1 MKVRL
6 KQQALAAGLIAFAP
20 LAMAFVRRSST
31 LLLAATALASLILGR
46 RTIAQNWRAARFDP
60 ALLAGL
66 ALLALWACVTLL
78 WSPLPARGL
87 KQLVF
92 DFMLPVAA
100 GFILL
105 AQPRHSLGDHALAW
119 QLLPLAVAGGFV
131 AAQLFFQLR
140 IEAFLNPKENPNEL
154 WRFNMVVVTL
164 ALFLPALMMA
174 MRRAPLAAACAALM
188 IILAV
193 TLSQSASAK
202 MAVIAGLF
210 AYALFRA
217 VPRRVSLVL
226 TGTALFALLAIQPW
240 QGRLIEQGF
249 AATGKTD
256 ILFASAKER
265 IVIWK
270 ATGAMAL
277 HALPL
282 GTGMGSSDAVSE
294 TAFAKSMPPELAVGL
309 RQTHA
314 HNAFL
319 NIIMELGVPGWIGL
333 VLITF
338 GVLRTMR
345 GLPDALYAPAMALS
359 AQIFT
364 VDLISHGA
372 WQAWWFT
379 AIMLGIFALTQHAQ
393 KDEYPSR

>member
-6 KQQALAAGLIAFAP
+6 TPQALATGLLAFAP
-20 LAMAFVRRSST
+20 LAMAFVRRSSP
-31 LLLAATALASLILGR
+31 LLLAATALASIVSARGQIR
-46 RTIAQNWRAARFDP
+46 EHWRAARFDP

-66 ALLALWACVTLL
+66 GLLAFWAAVTLL
-78 WSPLPARGL
+78 WSPLPIRGL
-87 KQLVF
+87 KQLAF
-92 DFMLPVAA
+92 DFLLPVAA
-100 GFILL
+100 GLVLL
-105 AQPRHSLGDHALAW
+105 AQPRRPQSDRSLAWLLVPLALAGA
-119 QLLPLAVAGGFV
+119 LV

-140 IEAFLNPKENPNEL
+140 IEAFFNAKERHNEL
-154 WRFNMVVVTL
+154 WRFNMIVVTL

-174 MRRAPLAAACAALM
+174 MRRVPLMAASTALL

-217 VPRRVSLVL
+217 LPRRLSLSM
-226 TGTALFALLAIQPW
+226 TGVMLFALLAVQPW

-249 AATGKTD
+249 AAAGKTD
-256 ILFASAKER
+256 ILFPSAKER

-270 ATGAMAL
+270 ASGAMAL
-277 HALPL
+277 HALPW

-294 TAFAKSMPPELAVGL
+294 TPFAKAMPPDLSVGL

-314 HNAFL
+314 HDAFL
-319 NIIMELGVPGWIGL
+319 NVLIELGLPGLIGMGL
-333 VLITF
+333 VAF
-338 GVLRTMR
+338 GVLRSAARM
-345 GLPDALYAPAMALS
+345 PKSVYAPAMALL
-359 AQIFT
+359 AQVVI

-379 AIMLGIFALTQHAQ
+379 AIMLGVLALRTWTPEDPQ
-393 KDEYPSR
+393 PR

>member
-1 MKVRL
+1 
-6 KQQALAAGLIAFAP
+6 
-20 LAMAFVRRSST
+20 
-31 LLLAATALASLILGR
+31 
-46 RTIAQNWRAARFDP
+46 
-60 ALLAGL
+60 
-66 ALLALWACVTLL
+66 
-78 WSPLPARGL
+78 
-87 KQLVF
+87 
-92 DFMLPVAA
+92 
-100 GFILL
+100 
-105 AQPRHSLGDHALAW
+105 
-119 QLLPLAVAGGFV
+119 
-131 AAQLFFQLR
+131 
-140 IEAFLNPKENPNEL
+140 
-154 WRFNMVVVTL
+154 MVVVTL

-174 MRRAPLAAACAALM
+174 MRRVPLAAACAALI

-217 VPRRVSLVL
+217 VPRRASLVL
-226 TGTALFALLAIQPW
+226 TGAVLLALLAIQPW

-277 HALPL
+277 HALPW

-294 TAFAKSMPPELAVGL
+294 TAFAKTMPPELAVGL

-314 HNAFL
+314 HDAFL
-319 NIIMELGVPGWIGL
+319 NVLMELGLPGLIGMG
-333 VLITF
+333 LIIF
-338 GVLRTMR
+338 GILRMAAR
-345 GLPDALYAPAMALS
+345 LSDALFAPAMALL
-359 AQIFT
+359 AQVVT

-379 AIMLGIFALTQHAQ
+379 AIMLGILALKNYAPAADQTA
-393 KDEYPSR
+393 

>member
-6 KQQALAAGLIAFAP
+6 TPQ
-20 LAMAFVRRSST
+20 AFVRRSST
-31 LLLAATALASLILGR
+31 LLLAATALASIVSARGQIR
-46 RTIAQNWRAARFDP
+46 ENWRAARFDP

-66 ALLALWACVTLL
+66 ALLAFWAAVTLF

-87 KQLVF
+87 KQLAF

-100 GFILL
+100 GLVLL
-105 AQPRHSLGDHALAW
+105 TQPRQAPSDRTLVWLLVPLALAGA
-119 QLLPLAVAGGFV
+119 LVAV
-131 AAQLFFQLR
+131 QLFFQLR
-140 IEAFLNPKENPNEL
+140 IEAFFNAKESHNEL
-154 WRFNMVVVTL
+154 WRFNMIVVTL

-174 MRRAPLAAACAALM
+174 MRRIPLMAASTALL

-210 AYALFRA
+210 AYALFRTL
-217 VPRRVSLVL
+217 PRRLSLVM
-226 TGTALFALLAIQPW
+226 TAAMLFVLLALQPW

-249 AATGKTD
+249 AAAGKTE
-256 ILFASAKER
+256 ILFPSAKER

-270 ATGAMAL
+270 ASGAMAL
-277 HALPL
+277 HALPW

-294 TAFAKSMPPELAVGL
+294 TPFAKAMPPELSIGL

-314 HNAFL
+314 HDAFL
-319 NIIMELGVPGWIGL
+319 NVLMELGLPGLIGMGL
-333 VLITF
+333 VVFGLLRMASRLPTLI
-338 GVLRTMR
+338 
-345 GLPDALYAPAMALS
+345 YAPAMSLLV
-359 AQIFT
+359 QVVVI
-364 VDLISHGA
+364 DLISHGA

-379 AIMLGIFALTQHAQ
+379 AIMLGVLALRTWASDQPQ
-393 KDEYPSR
+393 PR

>member
-6 KQQALAAGLIAFAP
+6 TPQALATGLLAFAP

-31 LLLAATALASLILGR
+31 LLLAATALASIVSARGQIR
-46 RTIAQNWRAARFDP
+46 ENWRAARFDP

-66 ALLALWACVTLL
+66 ALLAFWAAVTLF

-87 KQLVF
+87 KQLAF

-100 GFILL
+100 GLVLL
-105 AQPRHSLGDHALAW
+105 TQPRQAPSDRTLVWLLVPLALAGA
-119 QLLPLAVAGGFV
+119 LVAV
-131 AAQLFFQLR
+131 QLFFQLR
-140 IEAFLNPKENPNEL
+140 IEAFFNAKESHNEL
-154 WRFNMVVVTL
+154 WRFNMIVVTL

-174 MRRAPLAAACAALM
+174 MRRIPLMAASTALL

-202 MAVIAGLF
+202 MAIIAGLF
-210 AYALFRA
+210 AYAPFRTL
-217 VPRRVSLVL
+217 PRRLSLVM
-226 TGTALFALLAIQPW
+226 TAAMLFVLLALQPW

-249 AATGKTD
+249 AAAGKTE
-256 ILFASAKER
+256 ILFPSAKER

-270 ATGAMAL
+270 ASGAMAL
-277 HALPL
+277 HALPW

-294 TAFAKSMPPELAVGL
+294 TPFAKAMPPELSIGL

-314 HNAFL
+314 HDAFL
-319 NIIMELGVPGWIGL
+319 NVLMELGLPGLIGMGL
-333 VLITF
+333 VVFGLLRMASRLPTLI
-338 GVLRTMR
+338 
-345 GLPDALYAPAMALS
+345 YAPAMSLLV
-359 AQIFT
+359 QVVVI
-364 VDLISHGA
+364 DLISHGA

-379 AIMLGIFALTQHAQ
+379 AIMLGVLALRTWASDQPQ
-393 KDEYPSR
+393 PR

>member
-6 KQQALAAGLIAFAP
+6 TPQALATGLLAFAP

-31 LLLAATALASLILGR
+31 LLLAATALASIVSARGQIR
-46 RTIAQNWRAARFDP
+46 ENWRAARFDP

-66 ALLALWACVTLL
+66 ALLAFWAAVTLF

-87 KQLVF
+87 KQLAF

-100 GFILL
+100 GLVLL
-105 AQPRHSLGDHALAW
+105 TQPRQAPSDRTLVWLLVPLALAGA
-119 QLLPLAVAGGFV
+119 LVAV
-131 AAQLFFQLR
+131 QLFFQLR
-140 IEAFLNPKENPNEL
+140 IEAFFNAKESHNEL
-154 WRFNMVVVTL
+154 WRFNMIVVTL

-174 MRRAPLAAACAALM
+174 MRRIPLMAASTALL

-210 AYALFRA
+210 AYALFRTL
-217 VPRRVSLVL
+217 PRRLSLVM
-226 TGTALFALLAIQPW
+226 TAAMLFVLLALQPW

-249 AATGKTD
+249 AAAGKTE
-256 ILFASAKER
+256 ILFPSAKER

-270 ATGAMAL
+270 ASGAMAL
-277 HALPL
+277 HALPW

-294 TAFAKSMPPELAVGL
+294 TPFAKAMPPELSIGL

-314 HNAFL
+314 HDAFL
-319 NIIMELGVPGWIGL
+319 NVLMELGLPGLIGMGL
-333 VLITF
+333 VVFGLLRMASRLPTLI
-338 GVLRTMR
+338 
-345 GLPDALYAPAMALS
+345 YAPAMSLLV
-359 AQIFT
+359 QVVVI
-364 VDLISHGA
+364 DLISHGA

-379 AIMLGIFALTQHAQ
+379 AIMLGVLALRTWASDQPQ
-393 KDEYPSR
+393 PR

>member
-6 KQQALAAGLIAFAP
+6 TQQALTAGLIAFAP

-31 LLLAATALASLILGR
+31 LLLAATALASFILGR
-46 RTIAQNWRAARFDP
+46 RTFAKNWRAARFDP

-92 DFMLPVAA
+92 DFMLPIAA

-105 AQPRHSLGDHALAW
+105 AQPRPRVKDRAFAW
-119 QLLPLAVAGGFV
+119 QLLPLAVAGGCL

-140 IEAFLNPKENPNEL
+140 IEALLNPKENPDEL

-164 ALFLPALMMA
+164 ALFLPALMIA
-174 MRRAPLAAACAALM
+174 MRRVPLAAACAALM

-226 TGTALFALLAIQPW
+226 TGAALFALLAIQPW

-270 ATGAMAL
+270 ASGAMAL
-277 HALPL
+277 HALPW

-294 TAFAKSMPPELAVGL
+294 TAFAKTMPPELAVGL

-314 HNAFL
+314 HDAFL
-319 NIIMELGVPGWIGL
+319 NVLMELGLPGLIGMGL
-333 VLITF
+333 VIF
-338 GVLRTMR
+338 GILRMAAR
-345 GLPDALYAPAMALS
+345 LPDNLYAPSMALLM
-359 AQIFT
+359 QIIT

-379 AIMLGIFALTQHAQ
+379 AIMLGILALKNYAPAADQTA
-393 KDEYPSR
+393 

>member
-6 KQQALAAGLIAFAP
+6 TPQALATGLLAFAP

-31 LLLAATALASLILGR
+31 LLLAATALASIVSARGQIR
-46 RTIAQNWRAARFDP
+46 ENWRAARFDP

-66 ALLALWACVTLL
+66 ALLAFWAAVTLF

-87 KQLVF
+87 KQLAF

-100 GFILL
+100 GLVLL
-105 AQPRHSLGDHALAW
+105 TQPRQAPSDRTLVWLLVPLALAGA
-119 QLLPLAVAGGFV
+119 LVAV
-131 AAQLFFQLR
+131 QLFFQLR
-140 IEAFLNPKENPNEL
+140 IEAFFNAKESHNEL
-154 WRFNMVVVTL
+154 WRFNMIVVTL

-174 MRRAPLAAACAALM
+174 MRRIPLMAASTALL

-210 AYALFRA
+210 AYALFRTL
-217 VPRRVSLVL
+217 PRRLSLVM
-226 TGTALFALLAIQPW
+226 TAAMLFVLLALQPW

-249 AATGKTD
+249 AAAGKTE
-256 ILFASAKER
+256 ILFPSAKER

-270 ATGAMAL
+270 ASGAMAL
-277 HALPL
+277 HALPW

-294 TAFAKSMPPELAVGL
+294 TPFAKAMPPELSIGL

-314 HNAFL
+314 HDAFL
-319 NIIMELGVPGWIGL
+319 NVLMELGLPGLIGMGL
-333 VLITF
+333 VIFGLLRMASRLPTLI
-338 GVLRTMR
+338 
-345 GLPDALYAPAMALS
+345 YAPAMSLLV
-359 AQIFT
+359 QVVVI
-364 VDLISHGA
+364 DLISHGA

-379 AIMLGIFALTQHAQ
+379 AIMLGVLALRTWASDQPQ
-393 KDEYPSR
+393 PR